1 MKKVALIFVVIVF
14 QSCYW
19 YQIGNKQVDTK
30 SIIKNL
36 YGNAEFSISFDY
48 NKSSVINIDERHY
61 KFISSFQHSFQKI
74 GHFHQIGDR
83 IENPKYDINIQVT
96 VLYNIGNILRVSLS
110 ALTLSVLPLYYTHNF
125 IFEVEIENRINSKKV
140 TFEIPV
146 TMKIVSNVYYRSSYT
161 NFLKDEF
168 IEAITKEIMLK
179 GMDLGIFD

>member
-1 MKKVALIFVVIVF
+1 M
-14 QSCYW
+14 
-19 YQIGNKQVDTK
+19 
-30 SIIKNL
+30 
-36 YGNAEFSISFDY
+36 
-48 NKSSVINIDERHY
+48 
-61 KFISSFQHSFQKI
+61 
-74 GHFHQIGDR
+74 
-83 IENPKYDINIQVT
+83 
-96 VLYNIGNILRVSLS
+96 RVSLS